1 MLWRAP
7 IWLWLLLLVPGLAA
21 FLWWALRRRR
31 MALRRFAEARLLPT
45 LVPELDERRQRW
57 RAVLVLVVVIL
68 LTVTLAGPR
77 WGFQWQQ
84 VRREG
89 VDIIVALDTSRSM
102 LATDVKPNRLAR
114 AKLAIADLVRELQ
127 GDRIGLVVFAGTA
140 FLQCPLT
147 VDYGA
152 FAESLRAVHVGIIP
166 KGGTAL
172 AAAIDVALDAFEA
185 RQSKHEALVLITDG
199 EDHEGDVAEAAKR
212 AADRGVKI
220 YTVGIGTT
228 GGELIP
234 AGEHDRDGF
243 LKDRQGNV
251 VKSRLDESTLQQ
263 IATDTGGAYVHGAG
277 PDLGLALLYRDYIA
291 RMDKRELHTAMQRR
305 YEDRF
310 QWPLVVAF
318 LILVLEPLVGDRRR
332 RSLAASA
339 APVRWWRRPRQDV
352 S

>member
-1 MLWRAP
+1 MLWRASA
-7 IWLWLLLLVPGLAA
+7 WLWLLLLVPALAT

-31 MALRRFAEARLLPT
+31 LALERFAEARLLPN

-57 RAVLVLVVVIL
+57 RAVLVVAAVAL
-68 LTVTLAGPR
+68 LAVALAGPR

-102 LATDVKPNRLAR
+102 LATDVKPDRLAR

-127 GDRIGLVVFAGTA
+127 GDRVGLVAFAGSA
-140 FLQCPLT
+140 FVQCPLT

-166 KGGTAL
+166 KGGTDL
-172 AAAIDVALDAFEA
+172 GAAIDTALDAFEA

-199 EDHEGDVAEAAKR
+199 EDHEGDVAAAAKR
-212 AADRGVKI
+212 AADQGVKV

-234 AGEHDRDGF
+234 AGSNERDGF

-251 VKSRLDESTLQQ
+251 VKSRLDEATLQQ
-263 IATDTGGAYVHGAG
+263 VATDTSGAYVHGEG
-277 PDLGLALLYRDYIA
+277 PDLGLGLLYRDYIA
-291 RMDKRELHTAMQRR
+291 RMDKRELHSAMQRR

-310 QWPLVVAF
+310 QWPLLVA
-318 LILVLEPLVGDRRR
+318 LVLLLLEPLVGDRRR
-332 RSLAASA
+332 SA
-339 APVRWWRRPRQDV
+339 ATTTAPARWWRRSRRSVP
-352 S
+352 